1 MDGATDRGIKANPL
15 ALLGI
20 DNAEERVYR
29 ALLERHKASAAVIA
43 DDLALTLDHATELL
57 EHLESLG
64 VGTHISESPKI
75 YIAVEPELA
84 IDGLI
89 KQRQWNL
96 EQTRAVVP
104 TLVKVF
110 ARASVDDAGG
120 QPSIEL
126 ITHRASLH
134 QAIVQLL
141 RSAKRELLVFQKAPA
156 VLPGAQFKDDET
168 PIPVIRTISDQSFLD
183 MPEALKWLARDL
195 AAGEESRACS
205 RLPLKMLIAD
215 RRTAIIN
222 LDARDPEGATLLVH
236 RSTLLEVLCLFFD
249 SEWEHATPI
258 LSPRDGEVKIGTES
272 YGHGIEWVKS
282 LIPLLS
288 AGLNDKA
295 IAQELGI
302 SSSTLSRRIADLMSI
317 YGVHTRFQ
325 LGLQVARSNGVAS
338 Q

>member
-29 ALLERHKASAAVIA
+29 ALLERHKAPAAVIA

-126 ITHRASLH
+126 ITHRWKAARQHH
-134 QAIVQLL
+134 Q
-141 RSAKRELLVFQKAPA
+141 P
-156 VLPGAQFKDDET
+156 
-168 PIPVIRTISDQSFLD
+168 
-183 MPEALKWLARDL
+183 
-195 AAGEESRACS
+195 
-205 RLPLKMLIAD
+205 MLGQI
-215 RRTAIIN
+215 
-222 LDARDPEGATLLVH
+222 
-236 RSTLLEVLCLFFD
+236 
-249 SEWEHATPI
+249 
-258 LSPRDGEVKIGTES
+258 
-272 YGHGIEWVKS
+272 
-282 LIPLLS
+282 
-288 AGLNDKA
+288 
-295 IAQELGI
+295 
-302 SSSTLSRRIADLMSI
+302 
-317 YGVHTRFQ
+317 
-325 LGLQVARSNGVAS
+325 
-338 Q
+338 